1 MSGAL
6 RSANDKLQ
14 TLKSRRIQEGKR
26 RQIENEKKEKIKADE
41 KERKKREKEEKKQK
55 DIDEGKLTRTQSVVK
70 NVTEIKNKVLYG
82 NFEEKYISIYGKG
95 NVGDTTKLGT
105 VWKQIHKV
113 RIDDLNEIEE
123 GVIINKLEKAG
134 ATAVDENNED
144 NGEVKR
150 ILPPYSDIDDES
162 AEHIKNGE
170 ITYKSDI
177 IIPYDNASDVYDL
190 LKENKLNKNVEL
202 TDRINNFEKGDYI
215 RLEQTEKDLTYYCYY
230 IPVVIKARIRFA
242 KIMKYYR
249 EKEISDE
256 KERKTKEINEEKK
269 ARIEKN
275 NEERDDI
282 MKDYYAIEKSIEATD
297 DILDDNSLLSFPLPY
312 TKLSKAY
319 CYIHP
324 INVILYDKT
333 IEHGLIWSK
342 KNNVINNE
350 DYVDINDF
358 FEKKK
363 DNDSPGIFKDSFN
376 EEYEKSAN
384 KDIIDLS
391 KYKKIV
397 KIIKTHDF
405 SQGNLYYKYEGN
417 ESTYVCEPTK
427 FEKFDY
433 KYKQRSFDK
442 EAYFKTHQIS
452 DDLRKDKEKI
462 RALQSV
468 LDDKIFGMI
477 DLAEKNIKFN
487 KEKTYDRQIESDNLT
502 EKYKNNAIYW
512 ASFVFL
518 GYLKYLQDVFYAAI
532 KTLFSS
538 KWNNVMTGFVIL
550 IFIIILI
557 FVGIG
562 AGEEKKNEGPNKKP
576 KEENKDFFAVI
587 KSIPADMTNVY
598 NSAIKLSSDVG
609 NMMSNS
615 RRTVNDIAD
624 AITGDDNSDDIDRP
638 SVGDGRGGD
647 NFIHFD
653 NGESVDSKYS
663 MKVTQIVPIINN
675 INYDNSTTQLETI
688 NDTITLDVKDVSVNA
703 GDARMFVP
711 NCASNSNNYFD
722 DKCKLIEHVLDS
734 KVEIVKDSDYEQI
747 KIND

>member
-1 MSGAL
+1 MNDTL
-6 RSANDKLQ
+6 RSVKDYNKIRQ
-14 TLKSRRIQEGKR
+14 SRNIEEEKR
-26 RQIENEKKEKIKADE
+26 KQIESEKKEKIKADE
-41 KERKKREKEEKKQK
+41 KERKKR
-55 DIDEGKLTRTQSVVK
+55 
-70 NVTEIKNKVLYG
+70 
-82 NFEEKYISIYGKG
+82 
-95 NVGDTTKLGT
+95 
-105 VWKQIHKV
+105 
-113 RIDDLNEIEE
+113 
-123 GVIINKLEKAG
+123 
-134 ATAVDENNED
+134 
-144 NGEVKR
+144 
-150 ILPPYSDIDDES
+150 
-162 AEHIKNGE
+162 
-170 ITYKSDI
+170 
-177 IIPYDNASDVYDL
+177 
-190 LKENKLNKNVEL
+190 
-202 TDRINNFEKGDYI
+202 
-215 RLEQTEKDLTYYCYY
+215 
-230 IPVVIKARIRFA
+230 
-242 KIMKYYR
+242 
-249 EKEISDE
+249 E

-282 MKDYYAIEKSIEATD
+282 MKDLNAIDKSIEATD
-297 DILDDNSLLSFPLPY
+297 DILGDNSLISFPLPY
-312 TKLSKAY
+312 TKLSNAY

-333 IEHGLIWSK
+333 IEYGLIWSK
-342 KNNVINNE
+342 KDNVINND

-363 DNDSPGIFKDSFN
+363 DNDSPDTFKDSFN

-397 KIIKTHDF
+397 KMIKTHDF

-427 FEKFDY
+427 FDY

-452 DDLRKDKEKI
+452 DDLRRDKEKI
-462 RALQSV
+462 RALQEI

-477 DLAEKNIKFN
+477 DLAERNIKYN

-512 ASFVFL
+512 ASYLFI

-587 KSIPADMTNVY
+587 KSIPADMTNLY
-598 NSAIKLSSDVG
+598 NSAIKLSSDVS

-624 AITGDDNSDDIDRP
+624 AITGDDNSDDIDRL
-638 SVGDGRGGD
+638 SVEDGRGGD

-653 NGESVDSKYS
+653 NGERVESKYS
-663 MKVTQIVPIINN
+663 MKATQIVPIINN
-675 INYDNSTTQLETI
+675 INYDGSATQLGAI
-688 NDTITLDVKDVSVNA
+688 NDTIKLETKDVSVNA

-711 NCASNSNNYFD
+711 DCTSNANKYFNN
-722 DKCKLIEHVLDS
+722 KCKLIEHDPDS
-734 KVEIVKDSDYEQI
+734 KVVLDKDSDYEQI
-747 KIND
+747 KINDKTK